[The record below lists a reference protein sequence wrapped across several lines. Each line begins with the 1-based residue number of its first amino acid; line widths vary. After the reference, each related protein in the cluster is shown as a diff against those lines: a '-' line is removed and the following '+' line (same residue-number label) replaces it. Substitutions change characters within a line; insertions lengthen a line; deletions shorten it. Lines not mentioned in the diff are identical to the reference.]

1 MKSSKPPLRSSGDPF
16 YGLGEIIYQKATL
29 RGCFLLTRLSWWV
42 YNLSMIMKRRITVN
56 NENIGIIKINGE
68 DYISLT
74 DMVKNL
80 EGEMNHIHNWMR
92 NRETVEFLGL
102 WESFRNPDF
111 KGIEF
116 DTFRKQAGLNS
127 FTLTPQK
134 WIKTTNA
141 IGIISKSG
149 RYGGTYAHKD
159 IAFEFGTWISAA
171 FKLYLISEY
180 QRLVD
185 IENNQYNLEWK
196 VSRVLAKTNYTLH
209 TDAVKDQIIP
219 KVPFWRKGIT
229 YANEADLI
237 NVALFGMTAKE
248 WRESN
253 SDLAK
258 KGKNIRDMA
267 SINELIILSN
277 LETHNSQMI
286 RDGLSQEE
294 RFNKLVE
301 IARSQRESLHKANP
315 IKSIKRI
322 NEETYHL
329 ALKDKTKL

>member
-1 MKSSKPPLRSSGDPF
+1 MLVKRKIIVNGDP
-16 YGLGEIIYQKATL
+16 
-29 RGCFLLTRLSWWV
+29 
-42 YNLSMIMKRRITVN
+42 
-56 NENIGIIKINGE
+56 IGIIKINDN

-80 EGEMNHIHNWMR
+80 EGEANHIHNWMR

-102 WESFRNPDF
+102 WEAFHNQNF

-134 WIKTTNA
+134 WIKSTNA
-141 IGIISKSG
+141 IGIVSKSG
-149 RYGGTYAHKD
+149 RHGGTYAHKD

-171 FKLYLISEY
+171 FKLYLIREY
-180 QRLVD
+180 QRLVE
-185 IENNQYNLEWK
+185 IENNQYNLEWN

-209 TDAVKDQIIP
+209 TDAIKDQIIP
-219 KVPFWRKGIT
+219 KIPIWRKGIT

-248 WRESN
+248 WRKNYPKE
-253 SDLAK
+253 AK
-258 KGKNIRDMA
+258 SGKNIRDMA

-277 LETHNSQMI
+277 LETHNAQ
-286 RDGLSQEE
+286 DG
-294 RFNKLVE
+294 
-301 IARSQRESLHKANP
+301 
-315 IKSIKRI
+315 
-322 NEETYHL
+322 
-329 ALKDKTKL
+329 

>member
-1 MKSSKPPLRSSGDPF
+1 MLVKRKIIVNGDP
-16 YGLGEIIYQKATL
+16 
-29 RGCFLLTRLSWWV
+29 
-42 YNLSMIMKRRITVN
+42 
-56 NENIGIIKINGE
+56 IGVIKINDN

-80 EGEMNHIHNWMR
+80 EGETNHIHNWMR

-102 WESFRNPDF
+102 WEAFHNQNF

-134 WIKTTNA
+134 WIKSTNA

-149 RYGGTYAHKD
+149 RHGGTYAHKD

-171 FKLYLISEY
+171 FKLYLIREY
-180 QRLVD
+180 QRLVE
-185 IENNQYNLEWK
+185 IENNQYNLEWN

-209 TDAVKDQIIP
+209 TDAIKDQIIP
-219 KVPFWRKGIT
+219 KIPIWRKGIT

-248 WRESN
+248 WRKNYPKE
-253 SDLAK
+253 AK
-258 KGKNIRDMA
+258 SGKNIRDMA

-277 LETHNSQMI
+277 LETHNAQMVKE
-286 RDGLSQEE
+286 GLSQEE
-294 RFNKLVE
+294 RFNKLVN
-301 IARSQRESLHKANP
+301 IARFQQESLHNADP
-315 IKSIKRI
+315 LRSIKKL

-329 ALKDKTKL
+329 AIKNKIKPE

>member
-1 MKSSKPPLRSSGDPF
+1 MLVKRKIIVNGDP
-16 YGLGEIIYQKATL
+16 
-29 RGCFLLTRLSWWV
+29 
-42 YNLSMIMKRRITVN
+42 
-56 NENIGIIKINGE
+56 IGIIKINDN

-80 EGEMNHIHNWMR
+80 EGEANHIHNWMR

-102 WESFRNPDF
+102 WEAFHNQNF

-116 DTFRKQAGLNS
+116 DTFRKQAGLNA

-134 WIKTTNA
+134 WIKSTNA
-141 IGIISKSG
+141 IGIVSKSG
-149 RYGGTYAHKD
+149 RHGGTYAHKD

-171 FKLYLISEY
+171 FKLYLIREY
-180 QRLVD
+180 QRLVE
-185 IENNQYNLEWK
+185 IENNQYNLGWN

-209 TDAVKDQIIP
+209 TDAIKDQIIP
-219 KVPFWRKGIT
+219 KIPIWRKGIT

-248 WRESN
+248 WRKNYPKE
-253 SDLAK
+253 AK
-258 KGKNIRDMA
+258 SGKNIRDMA

-277 LETHNSQMI
+277 LETHNAQMVKE
-286 RDGLSQEE
+286 DFSQEE
-294 RFNKLVE
+294 RFNKLVD
-301 IARSQRESLHKANP
+301 IAKSQRESLHNADP
-315 IKSIKRI
+315 LRSIKKL

-329 ALKDKTKL
+329 AIKNKIKPE

>member
-1 MKSSKPPLRSSGDPF
+1 MLVKRKIIVNGDP
-16 YGLGEIIYQKATL
+16 
-29 RGCFLLTRLSWWV
+29 
-42 YNLSMIMKRRITVN
+42 
-56 NENIGIIKINGE
+56 IGIIKINDN

-80 EGEMNHIHNWMR
+80 EGEANHIHNWMR

-102 WESFRNPDF
+102 WEAFHNQNF

-134 WIKTTNA
+134 WIKSTNA
-141 IGIISKSG
+141 IGIVSKSG
-149 RYGGTYAHKD
+149 RHGGTYAHKD

-171 FKLYLISEY
+171 FKLYLIREY
-180 QRLVD
+180 QRLVE
-185 IENNQYNLEWK
+185 IENNQYNLEWN

-209 TDAVKDQIIP
+209 TDAIKDQIIP
-219 KVPFWRKGIT
+219 KIPIWRKGIT

-248 WRESN
+248 WRKNYPKE
-253 SDLAK
+253 AK
-258 KGKNIRDMA
+258 SGKNIRDMA

-277 LETHNSQMI
+277 LETHNAQMVKE
-286 RDGLSQEE
+286 DFSQEE
-294 RFNKLVE
+294 RFNKLVD
-301 IARSQRESLHKANP
+301 IAKSQRESLHNADP
-315 IKSIKRI
+315 LRSIKKL

-329 ALKDKTKL
+329 AIKNKIKPE